1 MSTPSPAIAT
11 SPATQRLQSIDA
23 LRGFDMFW
31 IIRGD
36 AIFRSLA
43 VFLGYPALEEQLHH
57 VSWDGFRFYDL
68 IFPLFLFIV
77 GVVLPFSLSK
87 YIEQPQTASDRWA
100 AHRKAFLRA
109 CLLVFLGWVYSG
121 FLQFNFD
128 DFRWPGV
135 LQRIG
140 ICYFFGAIAV
150 LNLRVRGQ
158 VILLAGLLVGYWVL
172 LRTVPAPGFKAY
184 DLTMEG
190 SLVGYIDRL
199 LIPGKLHYKLG
210 DNEGVLSTLP
220 AIGNVLMGALA
231 GQWLRSTRTSGIKV
245 LGLFLA
251 SAVSLTAGYLW
262 SYEFPLNK
270 ILWTSSFVLVTG
282 GCSLALLGIFY
293 GLIDV
298 LGYRRWAFFFTV
310 IGMNAITIYVAQRFI
325 DFTKIS
331 QFFLGGV
338 AQHLGTAL
346 QASHSPTE
354 VEAAQKFVLAVGVIA
369 AEWLFLWHLYR
380 HKIFLKV

>member
-1 MSTPSPAIAT
+1 VNDQPN
-11 SPATQRLQSIDA
+11 QRLLSIDA

-36 AIFRSLA
+36 TIFRTLA
-43 VFLGYPALEEQLHH
+43 IWFGLPALETQLHH
-57 VSWDGFRFYDL
+57 CEWNGFRFYDL

-77 GVVLPFSLSK
+77 GIVLPFSLSK
-87 YIEQPQTASDRWA
+87 YVEQPQGQSDRRA
-100 AHRKAFLRA
+100 AYRRIFVRA
-109 CLLVFLGWVYSG
+109 CLLIFLGWVYSG
-121 FLQFNFD
+121 FLQFNFA

-150 LNLRVRGQ
+150 MNLRATGQ
-158 VILLAGLLVGYWVL
+158 AALLAGLLLGYWVL
-172 LRTVPAPGFKAY
+172 LLTVPAPGFLPY

-190 SLVGYIDRL
+190 SLVGYVDRL
-199 LIPGKLHYKLG
+199 LIPGKLHYKFG
-210 DNEGVLSTLP
+210 DNEGVLSTFP

-231 GQWLRSTRTSGIKV
+231 GQWLRSTRTPGKKFI
-245 LGLFLA
+245 GLFLA
-251 SAVSLTAGYLW
+251 SILCVAAGYVW
-262 SYEFPLNK
+262 SFWFPLNK

-282 GCSLALLGIFY
+282 GCSLALLATFY

-298 LGYRRWAFFFTV
+298 LGYRRWSFFFVV
-310 IGMNAITIYVAQRFI
+310 IGANAITIYVAQRFI

-338 AQHLGTAL
+338 AQSLGMAL
-346 QASHSPTE
+346 ESSYGPPE

>member
-1 MSTPSPAIAT
+1 MSTSIPVNAP
-11 SPATQRLQSIDA
+11 PPQRLQSIDA

-36 AIFRSLA
+36 ALFRALA
-43 VFLGYPALEEQLHH
+43 IFLGYPVLEEQLHH

-77 GVVLPFSLSK
+77 GVVLPFSLAK
-87 YIEQPQTASDRWA
+87 YIEQPQTLGDRWA
-100 AHRKAFLRA
+100 AHRKVFLRA

-121 FLQFNFD
+121 FLQFNLA

-140 ICYFFGAIAV
+140 ICYFFGAVAV

-158 VILLAGLLVGYWVL
+158 AILLAGLLVGYWVL

-210 DNEGVLSTLP
+210 DNEGVLSTFP

-231 GQWLRSTRTSGIKV
+231 GHWLRSSRTQGKKV

-251 SAVSLTAGYLW
+251 SAISLAAGYLW
-262 SYEFPLNK
+262 SFSFPLNK

-282 GCSLALLGIFY
+282 GWSLALLGTFY

-298 LGYRRWAFFFTV
+298 LGYRRWAFFFVV
-310 IGMNAITIYVAQRFI
+310 IGVNAITIYVAQQFI
-325 DFTKIS
+325 DFTKLS

-338 AQHLGTAL
+338 LKYLGLAL
-346 QASHSPTE
+346 ESSHSPAE
-354 VEAAQKFVLAVGVIA
+354 VEAAQKFVLALGVLTA
-369 AEWLFLWHLYR
+369 KWLCLWHLYR

>member
-1 MSTPSPAIAT
+1 MLKSNSGRLTRRSLLKSTAATGAAAIAGVGGVNLFNV
-11 SPATQRLQSIDA
+11 R
-23 LRGFDMFW
+23 
-31 IIRGD
+31 
-36 AIFRSLA
+36 RSLA
-43 VFLGYPALEEQLHH
+43 QTLPDPASVLAK
-57 VSWDGFRFYDL
+57 
-68 IFPLFLFIV
+68 INV
-77 GVVLPFSLSK
+77 GNYVKKDYREL
-87 YIEQPQTASDRWA
+87 
-100 AHRKAFLRA
+100 
-109 CLLVFLGWVYSG
+109 
-121 FLQFNFD
+121 
-128 DFRWPGV
+128 
-135 LQRIG
+135 
-140 ICYFFGAIAV
+140 
-150 LNLRVRGQ
+150 
-158 VILLAGLLVGYWVL
+158 
-172 LRTVPAPGFKAY
+172 
-184 DLTMEG
+184 
-190 SLVGYIDRL
+190 
-199 LIPGKLHYKLG
+199 YKLG

-231 GQWLRSTRTSGIKV
+231 GQWLRSARTPGIKV

-251 SAVSLTAGYLW
+251 SAISLTAGYLW
-262 SYEFPLNK
+262 SFEFPLNK

-282 GCSLALLGIFY
+282 GCSLSLLGVFY

-346 QASHSPTE
+346 EASHSPTE

>member
-1 MSTPSPAIAT
+1 MSTPIPTNAPQS
-11 SPATQRLQSIDA
+11 QRLQSIDA

-36 AIFRSLA
+36 AVFRTLA
-43 VFLGYPALEEQLHH
+43 IFLGYPGLEEQLHH

-87 YIEQPQTASDRWA
+87 YIEQPLTSSDRWA
-100 AHRKAFLRA
+100 AHRKVFLRA

-158 VILLAGLLVGYWVL
+158 AALLAGILVGYWVL
-172 LRTVPAPGFKAY
+172 LKTVPAPGFKAY

-231 GQWLRSTRTSGIKV
+231 GQWLRSTHAPGKKV

-251 SAVSLTAGYLW
+251 SAICLTAGYLW

-282 GCSLALLGIFY
+282 GCSLALLGTFY

-338 AQHLGTAL
+338 AQHLGVAL
-346 QASHSPTE
+346 EASHSASE